1 MQTPARDLSV
11 RSVPGPRFV
20 PSPGS
25 LRAGLL
31 ALALLSGL
39 LLGRALPAHAHSGSI
54 TQSTVDVSEDR
65 LTVSYRLEI
74 EPPDTAELL
83 GLAPNTDPTDEQVQA
98 GRARVLERVLSHIEV
113 RDGETPCPP
122 EPRDV
127 TVANAGSRLV
137 VVTWQARCPAPM
149 SRLVIVYS
157 LFSELDPQYRT
168 LVRTR
173 HGSAE
178 ATATLGAPGNR
189 FTWDLAAPPPS
200 GFLAFVGSG
209 VEHIL
214 FGFDHVAFLLTLLLT
229 LVIWRADGVAWERRQ
244 LRHALRDTAFLVT
257 TFTVAHSG
265 TLIAASLGWISA
277 PGALVE
283 SVIAL
288 SIVFVAVENIIR
300 PEAGYRLLI
309 AFGFGLVHGLGFAS
323 MLAALLPPD
332 GVIVPLLAFN
342 VGVELG
348 QLGIVIV
355 ILPLLHGLVRLIG
368 GPAYRKWFLSI
379 ASSILAVLG
388 ALWLIERAFGVE
400 LLGF

>member
-1 MQTPARDLSV
+1 MS
-11 RSVPGPRFV
+11 SC
-20 PSPGS
+20 
-25 LRAGLL
+25 LL
-31 ALALLSGL
+31 FW
-39 LLGRALPAHAHSGSI
+39 RALPAHAHSGSI

-65 LTVSYRLEI
+65 VTVAYRLEI
-74 EPPDTAELL
+74 EAPDTAELL

-98 GRARVLERVLSHIEV
+98 GRARMLERVLSAIEV

-122 EPRDV
+122 EPGDV
-127 TVANAGSRLV
+127 AVANAGSRLV

-157 LFSELDPQYRT
+157 LFSEIDPQYRT
-168 LVRTR
+168 LVRAR
-173 HGSAE
+173 HGSEE
-178 ATATLGAPGNR
+178 ATASLGASGNR
-189 FTWDLAAPPPS
+189 FTWDLGAPPPS
-200 GFLAFVGSG
+200 GFLDFVGSG
-209 VEHIL
+209 IEHIL

-229 LVIWRADGVAWERRQ
+229 LVIWRPDGATWDGRLLSR
-244 LRHALRDTAFLVT
+244 ALRDTAFLVT
-257 TFTVAHSG
+257 TFTVAHSA

-277 PGALVE
+277 PSTLVE

-288 SIVFVAVENIIR
+288 SIVFVAVENVFR
-300 PEAGYRLLI
+300 PESGYRLLV

-342 VGVELG
+342 LGVELG

-368 GPAYRKWFLSI
+368 GPAYRTWFLSI
-379 ASSILAVLG
+379 ASAILAVLG
-388 ALWLIERAFGVE
+388 ALWLIERAFGIE